1 MANNLLDV
9 EPKKVFKF
17 FSEICSIPH
26 GSGNLDKIVDYLINF
41 AKERNL
47 EYITDDVKNVIIKK
61 KNGNTSPI
69 ILQAHTDM
77 VCVKKQNLN
86 IDMSKDPIKLVLD
99 GNKLQ
104 ADGTSL
110 GADDGIG
117 VAIILSLL
125 DLDDEDMPSIEALFT
140 ADEETGMNG
149 AIGLDGSLISGK
161 ELINIDSEEEGV
173 LTVSCAGGSHC
184 ESEIPIERE
193 KVDTNKYLYQSIH
206 ISGLIGGHSGMEIH
220 KGRANAIIELAY
232 VLKEL
237 RLEKIDYKLISID
250 GGRFENVICSD
261 ANAIVLI
268 NKDDIN
274 KAKSIINK
282 IDTNLKDEYKLTDC
296 NIKVDLVECEES
308 KNEKSP
314 IKNESTDNLIN
325 AIISLPQGLIEVS
338 QEFINLPWTSLNL
351 GVIETK
357 DDRII
362 FITFIRSNN
371 DIKRQKLVEKYKII
385 INKFSGKCNVS
396 GEYPAWQYNKDSMLK
411 NDMIKLYSE
420 LYSKDMEVVATHG
433 GLECGI
439 LIDKIKGLDAV
450 SVGPLLKNVHSVD
463 EVLYVD
469 TVKKVFDFLY
479 KFLKKRA

>member
-1 MANNLLDV
+1 MGISVEEYKELVRKQNGKANRGKEVHD
-9 EPKKVFKF
+9 PKRQLQGKINRELGKVF
-17 FSEICSIPH
+17 EDTVYTICQVYEYN
-26 GSGNLDKIVDYLINF
+26 GLAKIE
-41 AKERNL
+41 KTPEPM
-47 EYITDDVKNVIIKK
+47 K
-61 KNGNTSPI
+61 
-69 ILQAHTDM
+69 IL
-77 VCVKKQNLN
+77 
-86 IDMSKDPIKLVLD
+86 
-99 GNKLQ
+99 
-104 ADGTSL
+104 
-110 GADDGIG
+110 
-117 VAIILSLL
+117 
-125 DLDDEDMPSIEALFT
+125 
-140 ADEETGMNG
+140 
-149 AIGLDGSLISGK
+149 
-161 ELINIDSEEEGV
+161 
-173 LTVSCAGGSHC
+173 
-184 ESEIPIERE
+184 
-193 KVDTNKYLYQSIH
+193 KY
-206 ISGLIGGHSGMEIH
+206 
-220 KGRANAIIELAY
+220 
-232 VLKEL
+232 
-237 RLEKIDYKLISID
+237 ID

-308 KNEKSP
+308 KSEKSP
-314 IKNESTDNLIN
+314 IKNESTDNFIN

-385 INKFSGKCNVS
+385 INKFNGKCNVS

-420 LYSKDMEVVATHG
+420 LYSKDLEVVATHG

-463 EVLYVD
+463 ETLYVD